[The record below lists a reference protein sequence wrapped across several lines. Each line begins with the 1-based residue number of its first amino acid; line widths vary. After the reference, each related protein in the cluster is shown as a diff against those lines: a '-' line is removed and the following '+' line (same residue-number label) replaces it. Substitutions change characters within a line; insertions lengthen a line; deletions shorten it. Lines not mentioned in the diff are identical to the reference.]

1 MAESESSLSDWELTR
16 RAFAGALTTH
26 DYEARRAELRKLA
39 MPIMEFHLDGAGI
52 ERLYAES
59 PLVGDSPTQVSPR
72 PTISGL
78 RDMLDEE
85 TLVDLINTN
94 VIGHSVTEVF
104 RRMWLAI
111 KEPEVHGVK
120 SLRSKTGFAFGRHK
134 SVNPDILV
142 AARAA
147 FVPSTPTTTEGES
160 PMPESNSLAD
170 VSLDD
175 LCLIVGAC
183 MSRLGGLASIEQII
197 ETGKKIT
204 GVERFDAVASLA
216 STGAELPVR
225 DIEPSDGPCYHAI
238 EAICKALTEDEASED
253 SKPVEPVKAKYE
265 IPPAKQSALIDL
277 TLSQAGLPSIDTLLK
292 ELDEATRR
300 VVEAEARSTSLA
312 IPAVEVEANSDGTIP
327 RGTVK
332 IIKAYEAFNITRAGR
347 DAFDF
352 DVPVWNWDSAHPH
365 VPAVDADYIFRP
377 FDLLRCLY
385 AIVTS
390 QRAYLHG
397 HTGSGKS
404 TLVEQI
410 AARLYWPY
418 MRVNFDSEITR
429 MDLIGRD
436 VLINE
441 GGVTTSKFADGIL
454 PQMMAGPYI
463 GCFDEMDFVRP
474 DVAYVMQ
481 RALEGGGLMLTEDG
495 GRIVKPHRMF
505 RIFATGNTVGQG
517 DEFGMYQGARP
528 QSLAM
533 LDRFT
538 VWVKVE
544 YLNSTER
551 KKLLKARVASLNE
564 EMLNGV
570 NKYVTEHLE
579 AFLSSKV
586 LQPISPR
593 GMIALSQSL
602 VTFTAWMGES
612 RKKEAIAQAFNTT
625 ILDRATAQDRVVLK
639 GIVDRVFV

>member
-1 MAESESSLSDWELTR
+1 
-16 RAFAGALTTH
+16 
-26 DYEARRAELRKLA
+26 
-39 MPIMEFHLDGAGI
+39 
-52 ERLYAES
+52 
-59 PLVGDSPTQVSPR
+59 
-72 PTISGL
+72 
-78 RDMLDEE
+78 
-85 TLVDLINTN
+85 
-94 VIGHSVTEVF
+94 
-104 RRMWLAI
+104 
-111 KEPEVHGVK
+111 
-120 SLRSKTGFAFGRHK
+120 
-134 SVNPDILV
+134 
-142 AARAA
+142 
-147 FVPSTPTTTEGES
+147 
-160 PMPESNSLAD
+160 MPESNSLAD

-225 DIEPSDGPCYHAI
+225 DIEPSDGPCYNAI

-347 DAFDF
+347 DAFNF

-385 AIVTS
+385 AVVTS

-410 AARLYWPY
+410 AARLNWPY